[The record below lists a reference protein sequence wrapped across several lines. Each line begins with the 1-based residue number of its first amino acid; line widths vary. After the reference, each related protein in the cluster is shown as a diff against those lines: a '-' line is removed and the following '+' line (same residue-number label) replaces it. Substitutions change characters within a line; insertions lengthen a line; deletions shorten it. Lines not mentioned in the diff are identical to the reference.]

1 MSLNAL
7 LQIVLYVSIIAMIAF
22 VIVVLNQ
29 LRKTLVSADDLA
41 KSVNSELI
49 PLIVKAQITLD
60 EVNNEL
66 ERVDGIVTS
75 FQGVSDKVQNSTDIA
90 KGVAKKVVST
100 PAIGLAGV
108 VGGARAVL
116 GNIISRRSK

>member
-1 MSLNAL
+1 MSMNAI
-7 LQIVLYVSIIAMIAF
+7 LQIVLSVSIIAMIAF

-29 LRKTLVSADDLA
+29 LRKTLASADDLA

-60 EVNNEL
+60 EVNTEL
-66 ERVDGIVTS
+66 EIVDGIVTS
-75 FQGVSDKVQNSTDIA
+75 FQEVSDKVQNSTDIA

-100 PAIGLAGV
+100 PVMGLAGV
-108 VGGARAVL
+108 VSGARAVL
-116 GNIISRRSK
+116 GNIASRRGK

>member
-1 MSLNAL
+1 MSLNTV
-7 LQIVLYVSIIAMIAF
+7 LQIVLSISIIAMIAF

-29 LRKTLVSADDLA
+29 MRKTLLSVDDLA

-49 PLIVKAQITLD
+49 PLIIKAQITLE
-60 EVNNEL
+60 EVNTEL

-75 FQGVSDKVQNSTDIA
+75 FKEVSDKVQNSTDIA

-100 PAIGLAGV
+100 PAMGLAGV
-108 VGGARAVL
+108 VSGARAVL
-116 GNIISRRSK
+116 GNIVSRRGK

>member
-1 MSLNAL
+1 MSLNAI
-7 LQIVLYVSIIAMIAF
+7 LQIVLSVSIIAMIAF

-29 LRKTLVSADDLA
+29 LRKTLESADDLT

-49 PLIVKAQITLD
+49 PLIVKAKITLD
-60 EVNNEL
+60 EVNTEL

-75 FQGVSDKVQNSTDIA
+75 FQEVSDKVQNSTDIA

-100 PAIGLAGV
+100 PVMGLAGV
-108 VGGARAVL
+108 VSGARAVL
-116 GNIISRRSK
+116 GNIASRRGK